1 MRIGDFATKY
11 SKYLL
16 LAPGL
21 IASIIAV
28 IIPLAILVPISFYKY
43 RFPEVIPEFTLENYI
58 AYLFSEKTG
67 TILLNTFGLSFITCL
82 LCLAFAYPIAYTLVF
97 KIKSSRVKTYIVSL
111 LMVPFL
117 IDWSIRTVAWISVLG
132 ERGLVN
138 YFLVSTGLSATPQKL
153 LFSPIALV
161 VIWLQTYTLFMLFP
175 IYLAMQR
182 IDLDYIRA
190 AQVLRTPPHRVQYE
204 IVFKLSRPGI
214 LTGFI
219 FVFVS
224 TLGDFV
230 TPSLWAGGIQTL
242 GLSIASYAGNY
253 LWTKAAA
260 MSSIMLVI
268 TLVALYILI
277 KIGQIKKLVYE
288 R

>member
-1 MRIGDFATKY
+1 MELQDILAKY

-16 LAPGL
+16 LVPGL
-21 IASIIAV
+21 IISLFV
-28 IIPLAILVPISFYKY
+28 TIIPLSILIPISFYKY
-43 RFPEVIPEFTLENYI
+43 RFPYIIPEFTLDNYI
-58 AYLFSEKTG
+58 KYLLSERTG
-67 TILLNTFGLSFITCL
+67 TILLNTFGLSALTCL
-82 LCLAFAYPIAYTLVF
+82 FCFAVGYPFAYTLAF
-97 KIKSSRVKTYIVSL
+97 KIKSTRVRTYITSL

-117 IDWSIRTVAWISVLG
+117 IDWSIRTVAWISILG

-138 YFLVSTGLSATPQKL
+138 YFLITTGLSSVPQKF
-153 LFSPIALV
+153 LFSPIALII
-161 VIWLQTYTLFMLFP
+161 IWLQTYTLFMIFP

-182 IDLDYIRA
+182 IYPDYIWSAQLLRA
-190 AQVLRTPPHRVQYE
+190 PPHRVHYE
-204 IVFKLSRPGI
+204 IIFKLSKPGI
-214 LTGFI
+214 VTGFI

-253 LWTKAAA
+253 LWPQAAA
-260 MSSIMLVI
+260 MSSIMLII
-268 TLVALYILI
+268 TLAALIVLI
-277 KIGQIKKLVYE
+277 KIGGIKKLVYE